1 MALRM
6 TITEDRDVVIVALAA
21 RIDSFAIE
29 ELYEGFQQVKKTGKR
44 NVVLMMRDL
53 EYINSRG
60 IATLISFFKW
70 AKEEGR
76 SVKLAQ
82 VPQNIMALLTLL
94 GIEKLTSIYDTL
106 PEAIESFEQDLAQEQ
121 LPEEVATLN
130 EQGENK
136 RGFAQRR
143 NSGKSLMLGGAVVL
157 IVVLAA
163 LFFLAQG
170 EKKSPE
176 VDLQPLLTK
185 IGLLE
190 ERMAKLES
198 RAKEAPQVQE
208 KLDSLT
214 RNLNERLS
222 HLEKDINQI
231 KEEAASGKKKADV
244 SQPAAPTPAPPPL
257 SPSKPGATRFHTV
270 APGENLFR
278 IALRYHL
285 SVEELRRLNNLK
297 PDQSL
302 QVGQKLTV
310 GSQPGN

>member
-29 ELYEGFQQVKKTGKR
+29 ELYEGFEQVKKTGKR

-53 EYINSRG
+53 EYVNSRG

-82 VPQNIMALLTLL
+82 VPKNIMALLTLL

-106 PEAIESFEQDLAQEQ
+106 PEAIESFEQDLVQQEHA
-121 LPEEVATLN
+121 EEVAILN
-130 EQGENK
+130 EQGENR
-136 RGFAQRR
+136 RGFSQRQ
-143 NSGKSLMLGGAVVL
+143 NSRKSLVLVGLAVLVLALVVL
-157 IVVLAA
+157 YFML
-163 LFFLAQG
+163 QG
-170 EKKSPE
+170 EKKGPE
-176 VDLQPLLTK
+176 VDLQPLLK
-185 IGLLE
+185 RIGLLE

-198 RAKEAPQVQE
+198 KAKEAPQVQE

-222 HLEKDINQI
+222 YLEKEINQI
-231 KEEAASGKKKADV
+231 KEEAASGKKKPEV
-244 SQPAAPTPAPPPL
+244 SQPAAPTPAPPPK
-257 SPSKPGATRFHTV
+257 SPAKPGATRVHTV

-278 IALRYHL
+278 IALHYNL

-302 QVGQKLTV
+302 QVGQKLIV
-310 GSQPGN
+310 GPGN

>member
-29 ELYEGFQQVKKTGKR
+29 ELYEGFEQVKKTGKR
-44 NVVLMMRDL
+44 NIVLMMRDL

-82 VPQNIMALLTLL
+82 VPKNIMALLTLL

-106 PEAIESFEQDLAQEQ
+106 PEAIESFEQDLVQEE
-121 LPEEVATLN
+121 LHEEAATLD
-130 EQGENK
+130 EEGQSR
-136 RGFAQRR
+136 RGFMPRK
-143 NSGKSLMLGGAVVL
+143 NSWKSLVMVGVL
-157 IVVLAA
+157 VLVVVLAA
-163 LFFLAQG
+163 LFFLAQS

-176 VDLQPLLTK
+176 MDLQPLLK
-185 IGLLE
+185 KLGLLE

-198 RAKEAPQVQE
+198 KGKEAPQVQE

-231 KEEAASGKKKADV
+231 KEEAASGKKKPEV
-244 SQPAAPTPAPPPL
+244 SQPAAPAPAPPAK
-257 SPSKPGATRFHTV
+257 SPSKPGTTKVHTV
-270 APGENLFR
+270 APGENLYR
-278 IALRYHL
+278 IALRYNL
-285 SVEELRRLNNLK
+285 SVEELRRLNNMR

-310 GSQPGN
+310 GPGN

>member
-29 ELYEGFQQVKKTGKR
+29 ELYEGFEQVKKTGKR
-44 NVVLMMRDL
+44 NIVLMMRDL

-70 AKEEGR
+70 AKEEGK

-106 PEAIESFEQDLAQEQ
+106 PEAIESFEQDLAREA
-121 LPEEVATLN
+121 LPEDVAILN
-130 EQGENK
+130 EEGQSR
-136 RGFAQRR
+136 RGSARKQH
-143 NSGKSLMLGGAVVL
+143 SKKSLLVAGAIVLVLLLVVL
-157 IVVLAA
+157 Y
-163 LFFLAQG
+163 FFGQG
-170 EKKSPE
+170 EKKGPE
-176 VDLQPLLTK
+176 VDLQPLLK
-185 IGLLE
+185 RIGLLE
-190 ERMAKLES
+190 ERMAKLENKG
-198 RAKEAPQVQE
+198 KEGPQVQE
-208 KLDSLT
+208 KLESLT
-214 RNLNERLS
+214 KNLNERLS

-231 KEEAASGKKKADV
+231 KEEAASGKKKADIT
-244 SQPAAPTPAPPPL
+244 QPAAPVPAPQPR
-257 SPSKPGATRFHTV
+257 SPAKPGGSRFHTV

-278 IALRYHL
+278 IALRYNL
-285 SVEELRRLNNLK
+285 TVNELRRLNNLK

-302 QVGQKLTV
+302 RVGQKLDV
-310 GSQPGN
+310 GPGN

>member
-6 TITEDRDVVIVALAA
+6 TITEDRDVVTVALAA

-29 ELYEGFQQVKKTGKR
+29 ELYEGFEQVKKTGKR
-44 NVVLMMRDL
+44 NIVLMMRDL

-82 VPQNIMALLTLL
+82 VPKNIMALLTLL

-106 PEAIESFEQDLAQEQ
+106 PEAIESFEQDLAREE
-121 LPEEVATLN
+121 LPEEAAILD
-130 EQGENK
+130 EENQRR
-136 RGFAQRR
+136 RGFVPRQ
-143 NSGKSLMLGGAVVL
+143 NSWKSMVMVGAIVL
-157 IVVLAA
+157 VVVLAV
-163 LFFLAQG
+163 LFFMAQG

-176 VDLQPLLTK
+176 VDLQPLLKK

-190 ERMAKLES
+190 ERMLKLES
-198 RAKEAPQVQE
+198 KGKEAPQVQE

-222 HLEKDINQI
+222 HLEKEINQI
-231 KEEAASGKKKADV
+231 KEEAASAKKKPEV
-244 SQPAAPTPAPPPL
+244 SQPAAPPPAPSAK
-257 SPSKPGATRFHTV
+257 SPAKPGTTRVHTV
-270 APGENLFR
+270 APGENLYR
-278 IALRYHL
+278 IALRYNL
-285 SVEELRRLNNLK
+285 SVEELRRLNNMR

-310 GSQPGN
+310 GPGN

>member
-29 ELYEGFQQVKKTGKR
+29 ELYEGFEQVKKTGKR

-82 VPQNIMALLTLL
+82 VPKNIMALLTLL

-106 PEAIESFEQDLAQEQ
+106 PEAIESFEQDLAREE
-121 LPEEVATLN
+121 LPEDAVILDE
-130 EQGENK
+130 ENQRR
-136 RGFAQRR
+136 RGFVPRQKNR
-143 NSGKSLMLGGAVVL
+143 KSLVMVGAIVL
-157 IVVLAA
+157 VVVLAV
-163 LFFLAQG
+163 LFFMAQG

-176 VDLQPLLTK
+176 VDLQPLLKK

-198 RAKEAPQVQE
+198 KGKEAPQVQE

-222 HLEKDINQI
+222 HIEKDINQI
-231 KEEAASGKKKADV
+231 KEEAASTKKKPEV
-244 SQPAAPTPAPPPL
+244 SQPAAPTPAP
-257 SPSKPGATRFHTV
+257 SPKSPAKPGTTRVHTV
-270 APGENLFR
+270 APGENLYR
-278 IALRYHL
+278 IALRYNL
-285 SVEELRRLNNLK
+285 SVEELRRLNNMR

-310 GSQPGN
+310 GPGN

>member
-1 MALRM
+1 M

-29 ELYEGFQQVKKTGKR
+29 ELYEGFEQVKKTGKR
-44 NVVLMMRDL
+44 NIVLMMRDL

-82 VPQNIMALLTLL
+82 VPKNIMALLTLL

-106 PEAIESFEQDLAQEQ
+106 PEAIESFEQDLAREE
-121 LPEEVATLN
+121 LPEEAAILD
-130 EQGENK
+130 EENQRR
-136 RGFAQRR
+136 RGFVPRQ
-143 NSGKSLMLGGAVVL
+143 NSRKSMVMVGAIVL
-157 IVVLAA
+157 VVVLAV
-163 LFFLAQG
+163 LFFMAQG

-176 VDLQPLLTK
+176 VDLQPLLKK

-190 ERMAKLES
+190 ERMLKLES
-198 RAKEAPQVQE
+198 KGKEAPQVQE

-231 KEEAASGKKKADV
+231 KEEAASTKKKPEV
-244 SQPAAPTPAPPPL
+244 SQPASPAPAPPAK
-257 SPSKPGATRFHTV
+257 SPAKPGTTKVHTV
-270 APGENLFR
+270 APGENLYR
-278 IALRYHL
+278 IALRYNL
-285 SVEELRRLNNLK
+285 SVEELRRLNNMR

-310 GSQPGN
+310 GPGN

>member
-29 ELYEGFQQVKKTGKR
+29 ELYEGFEQVKKTGKR
-44 NVVLMMRDL
+44 NIVLMMRDL

-60 IATLISFFKW
+60 IATVISFFKW

-82 VPQNIMALLTLL
+82 VPKNIMALLTLL

-106 PEAIESFEQDLAQEQ
+106 PEAIESFEQDLAQEE
-121 LPEEVATLN
+121 LPEEAAILD
-130 EQGENK
+130 EENQRR
-136 RGFAQRR
+136 RGFVPRQ
-143 NSGKSLMLGGAVVL
+143 NSRKSLVMAGAIVL
-157 IVVLAA
+157 VVVLAV
-163 LFFLAQG
+163 LFFMAQG

-176 VDLQPLLTK
+176 VDLQPLLKK

-198 RAKEAPQVQE
+198 KGKEAPQVQE

-222 HLEKDINQI
+222 HIEKDINQI
-231 KEEAASGKKKADV
+231 KEEAASTKKKPEV
-244 SQPAAPTPAPPPL
+244 SQPAAPTPAPPPK
-257 SPSKPGATRFHTV
+257 SPAKPGATRVHTV
-270 APGENLFR
+270 APGENLYR
-278 IALRYHL
+278 IALRYNL
-285 SVEELRRLNNLK
+285 SVEELRRLNNMR

-310 GSQPGN
+310 APGN

>member
-21 RIDSFAIE
+21 RVDSFAIE
-29 ELYEGFQQVKKTGKR
+29 ELYEGFEQVKKTGKR

-121 LPEEVATLN
+121 LPEEVAILN

-143 NSGKSLMLGGAVVL
+143 NSRKSVMLGGAVVL
-157 IVVLAA
+157 IVVLAV

-170 EKKSPE
+170 ERKSPE

-185 IGLLE
+185 IGFLE
-190 ERMAKLES
+190 ERM
-198 RAKEAPQVQE
+198 
-208 KLDSLT
+208 
-214 RNLNERLS
+214 
-222 HLEKDINQI
+222 
-231 KEEAASGKKKADV
+231 
-244 SQPAAPTPAPPPL
+244 
-257 SPSKPGATRFHTV
+257 
-270 APGENLFR
+270 
-278 IALRYHL
+278 
-285 SVEELRRLNNLK
+285 
-297 PDQSL
+297 
-302 QVGQKLTV
+302 
-310 GSQPGN
+310 

>member
-29 ELYEGFQQVKKTGKR
+29 ELYEGFEQVKKTGKR
-44 NVVLMMRDL
+44 NIVLMMRDL

-70 AKEEGR
+70 AKEEGKF
-76 SVKLAQ
+76 VKLAQ
-82 VPQNIMALLTLL
+82 VPQNIMTLLTLL

-106 PEAIESFEQDLAQEQ
+106 PEAIESFEQDLAREA
-121 LPEEVATLN
+121 LPEDVAILN
-130 EQGENK
+130 EEGQS
-136 RGFAQRR
+136 RR
-143 NSGKSLMLGGAVVL
+143 RSAPRQHSRKSHLLAGALVLVLVLVVL
-157 IVVLAA
+157 YFIVR
-163 LFFLAQG
+163 G
-170 EKKSPE
+170 EKKGPE
-176 VDLQPLLTK
+176 VDLQPLLK
-185 IGLLE
+185 RIGLLE

-198 RAKEAPQVQE
+198 KGKEVPQVQE

-231 KEEAASGKKKADV
+231 KEEAASGKNKAEIT
-244 SQPAAPTPAPPPL
+244 QPAAPTHAPPPR
-257 SPSKPGATRFHTV
+257 SPAKPGGTRFHTV
-270 APGENLFR
+270 AKGENLFR
-278 IALRYHL
+278 IALRYNL

-302 QVGQKLTV
+302 RVGQKLNV
-310 GSQPGN
+310 GTGN

>member
-1 MALRM
+1 M

-29 ELYEGFQQVKKTGKR
+29 ELYEGFEQVKKTGKR
-44 NVVLMMRDL
+44 NIVLMMRDL

-82 VPQNIMALLTLL
+82 VPKNIMALLTLL

-106 PEAIESFEQDLAQEQ
+106 PEAIESFEQDLAREE
-121 LPEEVATLN
+121 LPEEAAILD
-130 EQGENK
+130 EENQRR
-136 RGFAQRR
+136 RGFVPRQ
-143 NSGKSLMLGGAVVL
+143 NSRKSMVMVGAIVL
-157 IVVLAA
+157 VVVLAV
-163 LFFLAQG
+163 LFFVAQG

-176 VDLQPLLTK
+176 VDLQPLLKK

-190 ERMAKLES
+190 ERMLKLES
-198 RAKEAPQVQE
+198 KGKEAPQVQE

-222 HLEKDINQI
+222 HLEKEINQI
-231 KEEAASGKKKADV
+231 KEEAASAKKKPEV
-244 SQPAAPTPAPPPL
+244 SQPAAPPPAPSAK
-257 SPSKPGATRFHTV
+257 SPAKPGTTRVHTV
-270 APGENLFR
+270 APGENLYR
-278 IALRYHL
+278 IALRYNL
-285 SVEELRRLNNLK
+285 SVEELRRLNNMR

-310 GSQPGN
+310 GPGN

>member
-6 TITEDRDVVIVALAA
+6 TITEDRDVVIVALSA

-29 ELYEGFQQVKKTGKR
+29 ELYEGFEQVKKTGKR
-44 NVVLMMRDL
+44 NIVLMMREL

-82 VPQNIMALLTLL
+82 VPKNIMALLALL

-106 PEAIESFEQDLAQEQ
+106 PEAIESFEQDLAQEE
-121 LPEEVATLN
+121 LPEEAATLD
-130 EQGENK
+130 EASESR
-136 RGFAQRR
+136 RGFVRR
-143 NSGKSLMLGGAVVL
+143 QNSRKSLVLTGAIVL
-157 IVVLAA
+157 VVVLAV
-163 LFFLAQG
+163 LLFLAQG

-176 VDLQPLLTK
+176 VDLQPLLK
-185 IGLLE
+185 KMGLLE

-198 RAKEAPQVQE
+198 RGKEAPQVQE

-222 HLEKDINQI
+222 HLEKDINEI
-231 KEEAASGKKKADV
+231 KEEAASGKKKPEL
-244 SQPAAPTPAPPPL
+244 SQPASPTPTPPPR
-257 SPSKPGATRFHTV
+257 SPAKPGNTRVHTV
-270 APGENLFR
+270 APGENLYR
-278 IALRYHL
+278 IALRYNL
-285 SVEELRRLNNLK
+285 SVEELRRLNNLR

-302 QVGQKLTV
+302 LVGQKLNV
-310 GSQPGN
+310 GAGN

>member
-29 ELYEGFQQVKKTGKR
+29 ELYEGFEQVKKTGKR

-82 VPQNIMALLTLL
+82 VPKNIMALLTLL

-106 PEAIESFEQDLAQEQ
+106 PEAIESFEQDLVQEEF
-121 LPEEVATLN
+121 PEEVAILN

-136 RGFAQRR
+136 RGFAPRQ
-143 NSGKSLMLGGAVVL
+143 NSRKSLMLVGLAVLVLALVVL
-157 IVVLAA
+157 YFML
-163 LFFLAQG
+163 QG
-170 EKKSPE
+170 EKKGPE
-176 VDLQPLLTK
+176 VDLQPLLK
-185 IGLLE
+185 RIGLLE

-198 RAKEAPQVQE
+198 KAKEAPQVQE

-222 HLEKDINQI
+222 YLEKEINQI
-231 KEEAASGKKKADV
+231 KEEAASGKKKPEV
-244 SQPAAPTPAPPPL
+244 SQPAAPTPAPPPK
-257 SPSKPGATRFHTV
+257 SPAKPGATRVHTV

-278 IALRYHL
+278 IALRYNL
-285 SVEELRRLNNLK
+285 SVEELRRLNNMR

-310 GSQPGN
+310 GSGN

>member
-29 ELYEGFQQVKKTGKR
+29 ELYEGFEQVKKTGKK
-44 NVVLMMRDL
+44 NIVLMMRDL

-82 VPQNIMALLTLL
+82 VPKNIMALLTLL

-106 PEAIESFEQDLAQEQ
+106 PEAIESFEQDLVQEE
-121 LPEEVATLN
+121 LPEEVAILN

-136 RGFAQRR
+136 RGFAPRQ
-143 NSGKSLMLGGAVVL
+143 NSRKSLMLVGLAVLVLALVVL
-157 IVVLAA
+157 YFML
-163 LFFLAQG
+163 QG
-170 EKKSPE
+170 EKKGPE
-176 VDLQPLLTK
+176 VDLQPLLK
-185 IGLLE
+185 RIGLLE

-198 RAKEAPQVQE
+198 KAKEAPQVQE

-222 HLEKDINQI
+222 YLEKEINQI
-231 KEEAASGKKKADV
+231 KEEAASGKKKPEV
-244 SQPAAPTPAPPPL
+244 SQPAAPAPAP
-257 SPSKPGATRFHTV
+257 SPKSPAKPGNTRVHTV

-278 IALRYHL
+278 IALRYNL

-302 QVGQKLTV
+302 QVGQKLIV
-310 GSQPGN
+310 AP

>member
-29 ELYEGFQQVKKTGKR
+29 ELYEGFEQVKKTGKR

-82 VPQNIMALLTLL
+82 VPKNIMALLTLL

-106 PEAIESFEQDLAQEQ
+106 PEAIESFEQDLVQEE
-121 LPEEVATLN
+121 LPEEVAILN

-136 RGFAQRR
+136 RGFAPRQ
-143 NSGKSLMLGGAVVL
+143 NSRKSLVLAGLAVLVLVL
-157 IVVLAA
+157 IVLY
-163 LFFLAQG
+163 FMGQG
-170 EKKSPE
+170 EKKGPE
-176 VDLQPLLTK
+176 VDLQPLLK
-185 IGLLE
+185 RIGLLE
-190 ERMAKLES
+190 ERVAKLES

-222 HLEKDINQI
+222 YLEKEINQI
-231 KEEAASGKKKADV
+231 KEEAASGKKKPEV
-244 SQPAAPTPAPPPL
+244 GQPAAPAPAP
-257 SPSKPGATRFHTV
+257 SPRSPAKPGATRVHTV

-278 IALRYHL
+278 IALRYNL

-302 QVGQKLTV
+302 QVGQKLIV
-310 GSQPGN
+310 AP

>member
-6 TITEDRDVVIVALAA
+6 TITEDRDVVIVVLAA

-29 ELYEGFQQVKKTGKR
+29 ELYEGFEQVKKTGKR
-44 NVVLMMRDL
+44 NIVLMMRDL

-82 VPQNIMALLTLL
+82 VPKNIMALLTLL

-106 PEAIESFEQDLAQEQ
+106 PEAIESFEQDLAREE
-121 LPEEVATLN
+121 LPEEAAILD
-130 EQGENK
+130 EENQRR
-136 RGFAQRR
+136 RGFVPRQ
-143 NSGKSLMLGGAVVL
+143 NSRKSMVMVGAIVL
-157 IVVLAA
+157 VVVLAV
-163 LFFLAQG
+163 LFFMAQG

-176 VDLQPLLTK
+176 VDLQPLLKK

-190 ERMAKLES
+190 ERMLKLES
-198 RAKEAPQVQE
+198 KGKEAPQVQE

-222 HLEKDINQI
+222 HLEKEINQI
-231 KEEAASGKKKADV
+231 KEEVASAKKKPEV
-244 SQPAAPTPAPPPL
+244 SQPPTPPPAPPAK
-257 SPSKPGATRFHTV
+257 SPAKPGTTRVHTV
-270 APGENLFR
+270 APGENLYR
-278 IALRYHL
+278 IALRYNL
-285 SVEELRRLNNLK
+285 SVEELRRLNNMR

-310 GSQPGN
+310 GPGN

>member
-1 MALRM
+1 M

-29 ELYEGFQQVKKTGKR
+29 ELYEGFEQVKKTGKR
-44 NVVLMMRDL
+44 NIVLMMRDL

-82 VPQNIMALLTLL
+82 VPKNIMSLLALL

-106 PEAIESFEQDLAQEQ
+106 PEAIESFEQEVDQEEIHGQ
-121 LPEEVATLN
+121 AAIVHGEGHTRRGVAPWQKN
-130 EQGENK
+130 
-136 RGFAQRR
+136 
-143 NSGKSLMLGGAVVL
+143 GKAL
-157 IVVLAA
+157 VLAGAAVLVMA
-163 LFFLAQG
+163 LALLYFLGQG
-170 EKKSPE
+170 EKKEPE
-176 VDLQPLLTK
+176 MDLQPLLKK

-198 RAKEAPQVQE
+198 KGKEAPQIQE
-208 KLDSLT
+208 KVDSLT

-231 KEEAASGKKKADV
+231 KEEATSGRRKAEV
-244 SQPAAPTPAPPPL
+244 TQPAEQTPAGPPRL
-257 SPSKPGATRFHTV
+257 LTKPGATRFHTV
-270 APGENLFR
+270 APGETLYR
-278 IALRYHL
+278 IALRYGL
-285 SVEELRRLNNLK
+285 SVEALCRLNNLS
-297 PDQSL
+297 PDQSIRI
-302 QVGQKLTV
+302 GQKLNV
-310 GSQPGN
+310 GAAN

>member
-1 MALRM
+1 M

-29 ELYEGFQQVKKTGKR
+29 ELYEGFEQVKKTGKR

-82 VPQNIMALLTLL
+82 VPNNIMSLLTLL

-106 PEAIESFEQDLAQEQ
+106 PEAIESFEQDLVHGEH
-121 LPEEVATLN
+121 PEEVAILN
-130 EQGENK
+130 GQDENK
-136 RGFAQRR
+136 RGFAPQK
-143 NSGKSLMLGGAVVL
+143 NSSKSLVLAGLAVLVLAL
-157 IVVLAA
+157 IVLY
-163 LFFLAQG
+163 FLLQG
-170 EKKSPE
+170 EKKGPE
-176 VDLQPLLTK
+176 VDLQPLLK
-185 IGLLE
+185 RIGLLE
-190 ERMAKLES
+190 ERMVKLES
-198 RAKEAPQVQE
+198 KAKEAPQVQE

-231 KEEAASGKKKADV
+231 KEETPSGKTKAELN
-244 SQPAAPTPAPPPL
+244 QPAPPVQAP
-257 SPSKPGATRFHTV
+257 SPKSPAKPGSTRVHTV

-278 IALRYHL
+278 IALRYNL
-285 SVEELRRLNNLK
+285 SVEELRRLNNMK

-302 QVGQKLTV
+302 QVGQKLIV
-310 GSQPGN
+310 AP

>member
-1 MALRM
+1 M

-29 ELYEGFQQVKKTGKR
+29 ELYEGFEQVKKTGKR

-82 VPQNIMALLTLL
+82 VPKNIMALLTLL

-106 PEAIESFEQDLAQEQ
+106 PEAIESFEQDLAQEE
-121 LPEEVATLN
+121 LPEEAAILD
-130 EQGENK
+130 EENQRR
-136 RGFAQRR
+136 RGFVPRQ
-143 NSGKSLMLGGAVVL
+143 NSRKSLVMAGAIVL
-157 IVVLAA
+157 VVVLAV
-163 LFFLAQG
+163 LFFMAQG

-176 VDLQPLLTK
+176 VDLQPLLKK

-198 RAKEAPQVQE
+198 KGKEAPQVQE

-231 KEEAASGKKKADV
+231 KEEAASTKKKPEV
-244 SQPAAPTPAPPPL
+244 SQPAPPTPAPPPK
-257 SPSKPGATRFHTV
+257 SPAKPGATRVHTV
-270 APGENLFR
+270 APGENLYR
-278 IALRYHL
+278 IALRYNL
-285 SVEELRRLNNLK
+285 SVEELRRLNNMR

-310 GSQPGN
+310 GPGN

>member
-29 ELYEGFQQVKKTGKR
+29 ELYEGFEQVKKTGKR
-44 NVVLMMRDL
+44 NIVLMMRDL

-70 AKEEGR
+70 AKEEGK

-106 PEAIESFEQDLAQEQ
+106 PEAIESFEQDLAREA
-121 LPEEVATLN
+121 LPEDVAILN
-130 EQGENK
+130 EEGQSR
-136 RGFAQRR
+136 RGSARKQH
-143 NSGKSLMLGGAVVL
+143 SKKSLLVAGAIVLVLLLVVL
-157 IVVLAA
+157 Y
-163 LFFLAQG
+163 FFGQG
-170 EKKSPE
+170 EKKGPE
-176 VDLQPLLTK
+176 VDLQPLLK
-185 IGLLE
+185 RIGLLE
-190 ERMAKLES
+190 ERMAKLENKG
-198 RAKEAPQVQE
+198 KEVPQVQE

-214 RNLNERLS
+214 KNLNERLS

-231 KEEAASGKKKADV
+231 KEEAASGKKKADIT
-244 SQPAAPTPAPPPL
+244 QPAAPVPAPQPR
-257 SPSKPGATRFHTV
+257 SPAKPGGSRFHTV

-278 IALRYHL
+278 IALRYNL
-285 SVEELRRLNNLK
+285 TVNELRRLNNLK

-302 QVGQKLTV
+302 RVGQKLDV
-310 GSQPGN
+310 GPGN

>member
-29 ELYEGFQQVKKTGKR
+29 ELYEGFEQVKKTGKR

-82 VPQNIMALLTLL
+82 VPKNIMALLTLL

-106 PEAIESFEQDLAQEQ
+106 PEAIESFEQDLVQEEF
-121 LPEEVATLN
+121 PEEVAILN

-136 RGFAQRR
+136 RGFAPRQ
-143 NSGKSLMLGGAVVL
+143 NSRKSLVLASLAVLVLVL
-157 IVVLAA
+157 IVLY
-163 LFFLAQG
+163 FMGQG
-170 EKKSPE
+170 EKKGPE
-176 VDLQPLLTK
+176 VDLQPLLK
-185 IGLLE
+185 RIGLLE

-198 RAKEAPQVQE
+198 KAKEAPQVQE

-222 HLEKDINQI
+222 YLEKEINQI
-231 KEEAASGKKKADV
+231 KEEAASGKKKPEV
-244 SQPAAPTPAPPPL
+244 SQPAAPAPAP
-257 SPSKPGATRFHTV
+257 SPKSPAKPGATRVHTV

-278 IALRYHL
+278 IALHYNL

-302 QVGQKLTV
+302 QVGQKLIV
-310 GSQPGN
+310 AP

>member
-6 TITEDRDVVIVALAA
+6 TITEDRDIVIVALAA

-29 ELYEGFQQVKKTGKR
+29 ELYEGFEQVKKTGKR
-44 NVVLMMRDL
+44 NIVLMMKDL

-82 VPQNIMALLTLL
+82 VPKNIMSLLALL

-106 PEAIESFEQDLAQEQ
+106 PEAIESFEQEVDQEEIHGQ
-121 LPEEVATLN
+121 AAIVHGEGHTRRGVAPWQKN
-130 EQGENK
+130 
-136 RGFAQRR
+136 
-143 NSGKSLMLGGAVVL
+143 GKAL
-157 IVVLAA
+157 VLAGAAVLVMA
-163 LFFLAQG
+163 LALLYFLGQG
-170 EKKSPE
+170 EKKEPE
-176 VDLQPLLTK
+176 MDLQPLLKK

-198 RAKEAPQVQE
+198 KGKEAPQIQE
-208 KLDSLT
+208 KVDSLT

-231 KEEAASGKKKADV
+231 KEEATSGRRKAEV
-244 SQPAAPTPAPPPL
+244 TQPAEQTPAVPPRL
-257 SPSKPGATRFHTV
+257 LTKPGATRFHTV
-270 APGENLFR
+270 APGETLYR
-278 IALRYHL
+278 IALRYGL
-285 SVEELRRLNNLK
+285 SVEALCRLNNLS
-297 PDQSL
+297 PDQSIRI
-302 QVGQKLTV
+302 GQKLNV
-310 GSQPGN
+310 GAAN